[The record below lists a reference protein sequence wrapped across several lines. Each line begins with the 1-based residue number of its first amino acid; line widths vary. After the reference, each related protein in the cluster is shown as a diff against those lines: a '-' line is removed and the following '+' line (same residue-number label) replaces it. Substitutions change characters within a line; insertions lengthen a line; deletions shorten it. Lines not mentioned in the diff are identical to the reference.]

1 MHFGS
6 IILKPAENK
15 LPLLK
20 YCINTLCN
28 YQQTFNIF
36 FSNNT
41 MSIQNLSKPTWC
53 NYQPSFLKI
62 LKPNFRRV
70 FAYWPNNVITCYSG
84 GKKAW
89 ISQLYMRLYGL
100 MPRMTWWHTTVIC
113 VDHILV
119 RSIVHG
125 QLNVFQVC
133 TFKLN
138 QESFLP
144 NDFFLLSI
152 DPTNCLRQLI
162 CQQSKKKLPMESSWN
177 WFFFFKMSCS
187 NIFYTLHLRSLFCV
201 KSYPT
206 LLRNETEFNI

>member
-1 MHFGS
+1 MNLAVFESLNILDLLAWKRCKYHKSHVQSNISLIVMHFGS

-125 QLNVFQVC
+125 RHNEFQVC
-133 TFKLN
+133 INTVI
-138 QESFLP
+138 
-144 NDFFLLSI
+144 FF
-152 DPTNCLRQLI
+152 
-162 CQQSKKKLPMESSWN
+162 
-177 WFFFFKMSCS
+177 
-187 NIFYTLHLRSLFCV
+187 RS
-201 KSYPT
+201 
-206 LLRNETEFNI
+206 